1 MDGQIR
7 IVTDGVADIPAHL
20 IQQFN
25 IKVIPIYLMMGAV
38 HHLVGVSADYGWFY
52 RELSTTNLMPKT
64 AAPSPEEFLR
74 AYRELVA
81 EGARDII
88 GLFASAKM
96 SSIYN
101 HALLAAQ
108 QLAGA
113 TVHVFDT
120 GQVSMGIGWLVLL
133 AAEAVARGASLAEIE
148 TLIAYTCARTTVLG
162 MLDSPEYL
170 RRSGR
175 VSWAAAKLVSLLQ
188 IKPMITFTAGEAQ
201 LIGRVRTHQRA
212 LQHMVDTVMAMTP
225 LQKLAVLHAH
235 TDLAVV
241 TRLSAALAPY
251 APDNSPLVVEVG
263 PIFGAHV
270 GPGALGVALVRAG
283 AL

>member
-1 MDGQIR
+1 MDGHIR
-7 IVTDGVADIPAHL
+7 IVTDGVADIPPHL
-20 IQQFN
+20 IEQFK
-25 IKVIPIYLMMGAV
+25 IKVVPIYLLMGQTS
-38 HHLVGVSADYGWFY
+38 HLVGVSADYGWFY
-52 RELSTTNLMPKT
+52 RELLASDVMPKT
-64 AAPSPEEFLR
+64 AAPAPAEFLQ
-74 AYRELVA
+74 AYQDLVA

-88 GLFASAKM
+88 GLFASANV
-96 SSIYN
+96 SSLYN
-101 HALLAAQ
+101 HAVLAAQ

-120 GQVSMGIGWLVLL
+120 GQVSMGIGWVVLM
-133 AAEAVARGASLAEIE
+133 AAEAVARGASLAEIKA
-148 TLIAYTCARTTVLG
+148 LITQACARATVLG

-188 IKPMITFTAGEAQ
+188 IKPMIAFAAGEAQ

-212 LQHMVDTVMAMTP
+212 LQHMVDTVMTMAP

-235 TDLAVV
+235 TDPAVV
-241 TRLSAALAPY
+241 TRLSEALAPY
-251 APDNSPLVVEVG
+251 APDPAPMVVEVG

-270 GPGALGVALVRAG
+270 GPGAVGVALIRAG
-283 AL
+283 DL